1 MAAKITRTFTVYEI
15 VAYMLNDA
23 NPPEVEEYAR
33 VQATDTSMNDR
44 KARVAFRD
52 AGVALPKSS
61 MVKWADGEAV
71 TYGMTVEDFM
81 AYGEI
86 INA

>member
-15 VAYMLNDA
+15 VAYMLNDS

-33 VQATDTSMNDR
+33 VQVTDTSMNDR

-52 AGVALPKSS
+52 AGVTLPKHSI
-61 MVKWADGEAV
+61 VKWADCEAV
-71 TYGMTVEDFM
+71 TYGMTVEEFM
-81 AYGEI
+81 AHAEI
-86 INA
+86 IND

>member
-15 VAYMLNDA
+15 VAYMINDA

-33 VQATDTSMNDR
+33 VQATDTTMNDR

-52 AGVALPKSS
+52 AGVALPKHS

>member
-33 VQATDTSMNDR
+33 VQTTDTSMNDR

-52 AGVALPKSS
+52 AGVALPKYS

-71 TYGMTVEDFM
+71 TYGMTVEEFM
-81 AYGEI
+81 AHGEI

>member
-15 VAYMLNDA
+15 VAYIINDE
-23 NPPEVEEYAR
+23 NPPEGEEYAR
-33 VQATDTSMNDR
+33 VQATDTTMNDR

-52 AGVALPKSS
+52 AGVALPKHS
-61 MVKWADGEAV
+61 MVKWTDGEAV
-71 TYGMTVEDFM
+71 TYGMPVEDFM